1 MPLRVPPTPH
11 SPGGTRRSWAGPP
24 RAGLRCDCS
33 PGRSSM
39 CWSCPPRPVTPC
51 CGAVCA
57 PAPCCCPARGWGCWS
72 PRAAP
77 MSCRGCSTGWS
88 GARSRWTWPPW
99 VRGAASRPRLSRAP
113 RGTRRGPLC
122 GCGPQSRGVCPSR
135 SSPALA
141 GFGSSGGDAPDLVRL
156 VDAAAT
162 ECHRVRLSRARSRV
176 LTRGGADQPL
186 AFS

>member
-57 PAPCCCPARGWGCWS
+57 PAPCCCPVRGWGCWS

-77 MSCRGCSTGWS
+77 MSCRGCSTGWN

-99 VRGAASRPRLSRAP
+99 VRGPRHGPASPGRPGRLAGGRCVAAAP
-113 RGTRRGPLC
+113 RAEACARAGAA
-122 GCGPQSRGVCPSR
+122 
-135 SSPALA
+135 ALA

-162 ECHRVRLSRARSRV
+162 ECHRVRLSRARSGV